1 MLFVTNRIPVEGYQ
15 TDIGREVTFDLQDTT
30 PSKHLF
36 FCKRSSENQK
46 YFEEGSVSFFSQLK
60 ALADKTQVLLY
71 IHGFN
76 NTDETDIFPNAL
88 ALEEQINQCADDE
101 LVKVVPII
109 WPCDD
114 DSVLA
119 FMDDYWDDQR
129 AADASGKMF
138 YRLFG
143 KFVAWQKELV
153 RQGDECYKRINVLAH
168 SMGNRVLMNT
178 LDEWAKAQGDVPQ
191 LFRNAFL
198 AAADIE
204 NEALEKGEKGQ
215 HIVNSARNV
224 VIYYA
229 NDDLAMPASKVANLK
244 NKTLSRRLGMT
255 GAENLHKLP
264 KKVYQVDCD
273 NFNNTI
279 DKPKGHTYF
288 LHIGNKKSPVIQ
300 HMTNAIKTARVSPA
314 EREHELPYP

>member
-1 MLFVTNRIPVEGYQ
+1 MLFVTNRIPNEGYQ
-15 TDIGREVTFDLQDTT
+15 TKIGRELTFDLQNTT

-36 FCKRSSENQK
+36 FCKRSPDNKK
-46 YFEEGSVSFFSQLK
+46 YFEEGSASFFTQLK
-60 ALADKTQVLLY
+60 ALSEKTQVLLY

-76 NTDETDIFPNAL
+76 NTDEADIFPNAL
-88 ALEEQINQCADDE
+88 ALEEQINQYANQE

-114 DSVLA
+114 DSALA
-119 FMDDYWDDQR
+119 FIDDYWDDQH
-129 AADASGKMF
+129 AADASGKLF

-143 KFVAWQKELV
+143 KFVSWQKQLV
-153 RQGDECYKRINVLAH
+153 QQGDECHKRINVLAH

-178 LDEWAKAQGDVPQ
+178 LYEWAKAQGDVPQ

-198 AAADIE
+198 IAADIE

-215 HIVNSARNV
+215 HIVDSARNV

-255 GAENLHKLP
+255 GAENLNKLP

-288 LHIGNKKSPVIQ
+288 LHRGSKQTPVIK
-300 HMTNAIKTARVSPA
+300 HMAEAIKTARVHPS
-314 EREHELPYP
+314 EREYELPYP